1 MDSTVNTLEL
11 VLKLLGV
18 IITVLGSWG
27 IAVYTTKKGNENN
40 KKSLEHKIK
49 EINTSS
55 KLENIRVVNL
65 ILLDKGAE
73 LSALLPELMR
83 YELSIG
89 TRELYVYYK
98 NINSNNSGVYLTKAL
113 EAINKTGDMRSIIRK
128 KCSILFTYFPEL
140 KINYLEFMKKFNGL
154 IIYELMYQE
163 DKLKNIDS
171 IRAQKAMSPHDYIN
185 TYDNYALEFM
195 NLIEQLDSV
204 LSEIIID
211 MKKI

>member
-113 EAINKTGDMRSIIRK
+113 EAINKTGDMRSIIGK